1 VRVGRVAAVGML
13 LVVSLAVRLASA
25 AEPYVMNS
33 VVLLQ
38 PQELVS
44 ARVSSVEELAAYMQ
58 ALNAAAARALAGH
71 AGSPSAGYVVVAVR
85 PAGKAKIWLD
95 LTPGISPELQ
105 RPLQAALDGVVP
117 VSLKEGLVVF
127 AINVSLWGAP
137 QVTRLPQPPEWMQA
151 IRPGNT
157 ESLDQMV
164 DRIWPPR
171 IGN

>member
-1 VRVGRVAAVGML
+1 
-13 LVVSLAVRLASA
+13 
-25 AEPYVMNS
+25 MNN

-38 PQELVS
+38 PQELVG
-44 ARVSSVEELAAYMQ
+44 ARVSSVEDLATYMQ
-58 ALNAAAARALAGH
+58 ALNAAAAKALAGH
-71 AGSPSAGYVVVAVR
+71 AGAPSAGYIAVAVR
-85 PAGKAKIWLD
+85 PGKAKIWLD
-95 LTPGISPELQ
+95 LIPALSPDLQ

-117 VSLKEGLVVF
+117 VSVKEGLVLF

-151 IRPGNT
+151 IQPGNT

-164 DRIWPPR
+164 DRIWPAR